1 MIIMKIL
8 AVLFALLIVTKIVM
22 LLVGQL
28 SSMILTMA
36 GLGMKSPSS

>member
-22 LLVGQL
+22 LVGQL

-36 GLGMKSPSS
+36 GPGMKSPSS